1 MWDMLQLVLFG
12 RAGRLLPQAAKLPK
26 PPIMSKSTSRSKF
39 VICVRTD
46 DSEDLETR
54 KVYEVLPDPKGARA
68 GYLRIID
75 ESGEDYLYP
84 ADRFTNAAR
93 PPDP

>member
-1 MWDMLQLVLFG
+1 MD
-12 RAGRLLPQAAKLPK
+12 
-26 PPIMSKSTSRSKF
+26 SRS
-39 VICVRTD
+39 VICVRING
-46 DSEDLETR
+46 SEDLETR

-84 ADRFTNAAR
+84 ADRFAPVKLPAATRAGIR
-93 PPDP
+93 P